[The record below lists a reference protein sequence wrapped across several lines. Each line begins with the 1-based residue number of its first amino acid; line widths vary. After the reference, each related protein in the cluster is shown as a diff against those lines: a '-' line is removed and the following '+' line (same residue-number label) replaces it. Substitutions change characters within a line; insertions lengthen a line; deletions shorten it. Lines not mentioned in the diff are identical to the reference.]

1 MELVHRSLLTLD
13 GNSSLPSLAS
23 ELRKSAFVK
32 VRGDDSKSTLHIYN
46 ANASGE
52 NVNGRRLI
60 LLYLKF

>member
-1 MELVHRSLLTLD
+1 MELVHRSLLTID

-32 VRGDDSKSTLHIYN
+32 VRGDDSKSTLHIYC

-52 NVNGRRLI
+52 NVNARRLI
-60 LLYLKF
+60 WE